1 MKMKLTCPIEKAT
14 SFLGSKW
21 TLEIIYFLQEP
32 RRFCELQELLGG
44 INPATLT
51 QRLKLLEAE
60 GIVNREVIPD
70 AQRHVEYE
78 LSAKGKDLVAVF
90 QELGVWVSRW
100 YPEEA
105 Q

>member
-14 SFLGSKW
+14 SLLGAKW
-21 TLEIIYFLQEP
+21 TLEIIYFLQER

-60 GIVNREVIPD
+60 EIISREVISD
-70 AQRHVEYE
+70 AQRHVEYK
-78 LSAKGKDLVAVF
+78 LSAKGKDLVVVF
-90 QELGVWVSRW
+90 QELGAWVSRW

>member
-1 MKMKLTCPIEKAT
+1 MKPTCPIEKAT
-14 SFLGSKW
+14 SFLGAMW
-21 TLEIIYFLQEP
+21 TLEIIYFLQER

-78 LSAKGKDLVAVF
+78 LSTKGKGLIAVF
-90 QELGVWVSRW
+90 HELSVWVSHW

>member
-1 MKMKLTCPIEKAT
+1 MKLTCPIEKAT
-14 SFLGSKW
+14 SLLGTKW

-32 RRFCELQELLGG
+32 RRYCELQELLGG
-44 INPATLT
+44 INPVTLT

-70 AQRHVEYE
+70 AQRHVEYK
-78 LSAKGKDLVAVF
+78 LSAKGKDLVVVF
-90 QELGVWVSRW
+90 QELGAWVSRW

>member
-1 MKMKLTCPIEKAT
+1 MKLNCPIEKAT
-14 SFLGSKW
+14 SLLGTKW

-32 RRFCELQELLGG
+32 RRYCELQELLGG
-44 INPATLT
+44 INLVTLT

-60 GIVNREVIPD
+60 GILNREVVPD

-78 LSAKGKDLVAVF
+78 LSAKGKDLVAVY
-90 QELGVWVSRW
+90 QDLSMWVSRW

-105 Q
+105 Y

>member
-1 MKMKLTCPIEKAT
+1 MKMKLNCPIEKAA
-14 SFLGSKW
+14 SFLGAKW

-32 RRFCELQELLGG
+32 QRYCELQELLGG

-60 GIVNREVIPD
+60 GILSREVVPD

-78 LSAKGKDLVAVF
+78 LTAKGKDLMEVY
-90 QELGVWVSRW
+90 QELGLWVSRW
-100 YPEEA
+100 YPEVA
-105 Q
+105 H

>member
-14 SFLGSKW
+14 SLLGTKW

-32 RRFCELQELLGG
+32 RRYCELQELLGG
-44 INPATLT
+44 INPVTLT

-60 GIVNREVIPD
+60 GILNREVIPN
-70 AQRHVEYE
+70 AQRHVEYK
-78 LSAKGKDLVAVF
+78 LSAKGKDLVVVF
-90 QELGVWVSRW
+90 QELGAWVSRW

>member
-1 MKMKLTCPIEKAT
+1 MKLTCPIEKAA
-14 SFLGSKW
+14 SFLGAKW

-32 RRFCELQELLGG
+32 RRYCELQELLGG
-44 INPATLT
+44 INPVTLT

-60 GIVNREVIPD
+60 GILSREVVPD

-78 LSAKGKDLVAVF
+78 LTAKGKDLVAVY
-90 QELGVWVSRW
+90 QDLSMWVSRW

-105 Q
+105 H

>member
-1 MKMKLTCPIEKAT
+1 MKLTCPIEKAT
-14 SFLGSKW
+14 SLLGTKW

-32 RRFCELQELLGG
+32 RRYCELQELLGG
-44 INPATLT
+44 INPVTLT

-70 AQRHVEYE
+70 AQRHVEYK
-78 LSAKGKDLVAVF
+78 LSAKGKDLVVVF
-90 QELGVWVSRW
+90 QELGAWVSRW

-105 Q
+105 Y

>member
-1 MKMKLTCPIEKAT
+1 MKLNCPIEKAT
-14 SFLGSKW
+14 SLLGSKW

-32 RRFCELQELLGG
+32 RRYCELQELLSG
-44 INPATLT
+44 INPVTLT

-60 GIVNREVIPD
+60 GILNREVIPN
-70 AQRHVEYE
+70 AQRHVEYK
-78 LSAKGKDLVAVF
+78 LSAKGKDLVVVF
-90 QELGVWVSRW
+90 QELGAWVSRW

>member
-1 MKMKLTCPIEKAT
+1 MKMKLTCPIEKAA
-14 SFLGSKW
+14 SFLGAKW

-32 RRFCELQELLGG
+32 RRYCELQELLGG
-44 INPATLT
+44 INPVTLT

-60 GIVNREVIPD
+60 GILSREVVPD

-78 LSAKGKDLVAVF
+78 LTAKGKDLVAVY
-90 QELGVWVSRW
+90 QDLSMWVSRW

-105 Q
+105 H

>member
-32 RRFCELQELLGG
+32 RRFCELQELMGG

-70 AQRHVEYE
+70 AQRHVKYE
-78 LSAKGKDLVAVF
+78 LTPKGKDLVAVYR
-90 QELGVWVSRW
+90 ELSMWVSHW

>member
-1 MKMKLTCPIEKAT
+1 MKMKPTCPIEKAT
-14 SFLGSKW
+14 SFLGAKW

-32 RRFCELQELLGG
+32 RRYCELQELLGG

-70 AQRHVEYE
+70 AQRHVEYK
-78 LSAKGKDLVAVF
+78 LSAKGKDLVAVY
-90 QELGVWVSRW
+90 QDLSMWVSRW

-105 Q
+105 Y

>member
-1 MKMKLTCPIEKAT
+1 MKMKLTCPVEKAT
-14 SFLGSKW
+14 SLLGAKW
-21 TLEIIYFLQEP
+21 TLEIIYFLQER
-32 RRFCELQELLGG
+32 RRFCELQELLSG

-60 GIVNREVIPD
+60 GIVNREVISD
-70 AQRHVEYE
+70 AQRHVEYK
-78 LSAKGKDLVAVF
+78 LSTKGKDLLVVF
-90 QELGVWVSRW
+90 QELGAWVSRW